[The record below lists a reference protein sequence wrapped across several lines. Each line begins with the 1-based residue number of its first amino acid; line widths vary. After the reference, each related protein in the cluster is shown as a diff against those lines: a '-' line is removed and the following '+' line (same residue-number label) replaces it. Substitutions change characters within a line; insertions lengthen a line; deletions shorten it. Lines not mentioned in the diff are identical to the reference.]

1 MSHKPYKVVS
11 LLLVAKLKNCRKS
24 AALYIYPQM
33 QDPKHKKVICSET
46 VVKQLMKSIK
56 HCYMKSCFFSKFI
69 NVYGSAMFV
78 FPQKICQIKLTQ
90 ARYFSWTEAF
100 LWDFCCSWVELFT
113 LRLKTLTS
121 LTVVKSFKVYLSCS
135 IKIQISVLSK
145 NPNLDLNFSPLK
157 YHLYHHDTFPGIFRM

>member
-69 NVYGSAMFV
+69 NAYGSAM
-78 FPQKICQIKLTQ
+78 FPQKICQIKLNKQ
-90 ARYFSWTEAF
+90 DISPELKHFYEISVV
-100 LWDFCCSWVELFT
+100 VELNC
-113 LRLKTLTS
+113 LPY
-121 LTVVKSFKVYLSCS
+121 V
-135 IKIQISVLSK
+135 
-145 NPNLDLNFSPLK
+145 
-157 YHLYHHDTFPGIFRM
+157 